1 MNDPAQHS
9 SAPPRLAA
17 GWDDLAFRA
26 WVANPYAFAAMA
38 QRRRFAQCYHAFQ
51 AWLKQFGTPTFD
63 LNEIELDGRRIPVAE
78 SVVCDTGFCVLRAFR
93 AAVHRKPDARR
104 RILLCAPLA
113 GHHAMLLRD
122 MVIALVADADVF
134 VTDWADARDVPVA
147 RGRFGLDDCVHT
159 VEQFI
164 GHLGVRDLHVVAVCQ
179 ATVPALAAV
188 ARLAQRGVEEPAT
201 LTLLGGPIDA
211 RLCPTALERV
221 AATLSPTWL
230 DASAIG
236 VVPDGYAGA
245 GRRVYPG
252 FLQYPTLVAAQP
264 DRQLSLLMGWL
275 CRGATETERAREIER
290 SMAQFSS
297 VLDMTA
303 EFFLD
308 TLRVVFQQMLL
319 ARGRWQL
326 AGDLVR
332 PGCLRGVR
340 LLTVE
345 AGRDDICGTGQ
356 THAAQALCDAL
367 PASSRHEVTVPDA
380 DHYDLFSGPRWRD
393 VVYPAIRDWMAHAD
407 RPHRAATIA

>member
-1 MNDPAQHS
+1 MSDPAHHGGA
-9 SAPPRLAA
+9 APRPVA
-17 GWDDLAFRA
+17 GWDELAFRA
-26 WVANPYAFAAMA
+26 WAASPYSFAAIA

-63 LNEIELDGRRIPVAE
+63 LREIESGGLRTPVAE
-78 SVVCDTGFCVLRAFR
+78 AVESDTGFCALRAFR
-93 AAVHRKPDARR
+93 ASSHRDKPPR

-122 MVIALVADADVF
+122 MVIGLVADADVF

-147 RGRFGLDDCVHT
+147 RGRFGLDDCVRT
-159 VEQFI
+159 LEQFI
-164 GHLGVRDLHVVAVCQ
+164 VQLGASDLHIVAVCQ

-188 ARLAQRGVEEPAT
+188 ARRAQRGGQEPRT

-211 RLCPTALERV
+211 RLAPTALERV

-236 VVPDGYAGA
+236 VVPEGYAGA

-275 CRGATETERAREIER
+275 CRGSTESERAREIER

-308 TLRVVFQQMLL
+308 TLRVVFQQMAL
-319 ARGRWQL
+319 AKGRWQL
-326 AGDLVR
+326 AGELVR
-332 PGCLRGVR
+332 PGCLRETR
-340 LLTVE
+340 LLTIE
-345 AGRDDICGTGQ
+345 AARDDICGAGQ
-356 THAAQALCDAL
+356 THAANGLCEGL
-367 PASSRHEVTVPDA
+367 PVSARHDITVPDA
-380 DHYDLFSGPRWRD
+380 DHYDLFSGQRWRD
-393 VVYPAIRDWMAHAD
+393 TVCPALLDWMEQAD
-407 RPHRAATIA
+407 RTHATAR